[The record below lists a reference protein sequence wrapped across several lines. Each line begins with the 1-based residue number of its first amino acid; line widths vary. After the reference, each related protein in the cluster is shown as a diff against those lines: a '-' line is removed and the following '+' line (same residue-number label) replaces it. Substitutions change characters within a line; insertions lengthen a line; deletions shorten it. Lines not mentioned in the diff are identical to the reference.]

1 MQGPQS
7 TRRKPTSMNVRSLG
21 RALLLAI
28 GVAAVTVNLGGC
40 ASTMGQDSIR
50 DESKVSQIVVGKS
63 TTKDVQALLGEPNS
77 TMRDGN
83 KLAWVY
89 VSTKTNAAAYI
100 PFVNMVGGGNRGD
113 SENMTITFDSKG
125 VVRAIDHGQMKF

>member
-1 MQGPQS
+1 
-7 TRRKPTSMNVRSLG
+7 MNVRSLG